1 MFIGPKIPASWFFGP
16 KIPFPLSR
24 QRERNRKRKRSMF
37 EPIPAKELLRIP
49 MLQSDTDRVNRRLQ
63 RTRRFFSTAARDAYD
78 RAPGQAARD
87 ALIDPN
93 GTYLAMMEPQAR
105 MDVFRTFGLW
115 NDNDNRL
122 FFEDTGRLSF
132 VIYRAR
138 MFFQRRFVKI
148 YQQLRLWGL
157 PRELAAK
164 TMTYYR
170 DALPWGRCTS
180 RSFLN
185 RRTFLN
191 RFRHLHS

>member
-37 EPIPAKELLRIP
+37 EPIPNNYQYRF
-49 MLQSDTDRVNRRLQ
+49 QTDMARTNRRLA
-63 RTRRFFSTAARDAYD
+63 RLHRFFFSAARDAYD

-87 ALIDPN
+87 ALGDPN
-93 GTYLAMMEPQAR
+93 GTFLSLMGRQVR
-105 MDVFRTFGLW
+105 MPLFRSFGFFTP
-115 NDNDNRL
+115 DDRRL

-170 DALPWGRCTS
+170 DALPAQAAP
-180 RSFLN
+180 
-185 RRTFLN
+185 TFLT
-191 RFRHLHS
+191 RFRHLHNSDVS